1 MRYIL
6 ILLSCL
12 VFIPL
17 SADGLRVHKFYYSRT
32 SMQPSR
38 MGHTLE
44 IEMRFFTD
52 DLENA
57 IATEDD
63 GIYLGTDRESNQA
76 NFKIEDYIRN
86 HFGFYLNDQYVDYRF
101 YGKEVEFDITYC
113 YLECSLPRDVN
124 SFEVQ
129 NTMLMELF
137 YEQVNEI
144 DVTLNGI
151 RKRLLLTYEQPAQLI
166 TF

>member
-1 MRYIL
+1 MRFVS
-6 ILLSCL
+6 LLMACMFW
-12 VFIPL
+12 VPL
-17 SADGLRVHKFYYSRT
+17 AADGLSVHKFYYSRT

-52 DLENA
+52 DLEAA

-63 GIYLGTDRESNQA
+63 GVFLGTDRESTHA
-76 NFKIEDYIRN
+76 NFMIEDYIRS
-86 HFGFYLNDQYVDYRF
+86 HFGFYLNGQYVDYRF
-101 YGKEVEFDITYC
+101 FGKEVEFDITYC
-113 YLECSLPRDVN
+113 YLECTLPRKVN

-129 NTMLMELF
+129 NTALMELF
-137 YEQVNEI
+137 YDQVNEI
-144 DVTLNGI
+144 DVTLNGV